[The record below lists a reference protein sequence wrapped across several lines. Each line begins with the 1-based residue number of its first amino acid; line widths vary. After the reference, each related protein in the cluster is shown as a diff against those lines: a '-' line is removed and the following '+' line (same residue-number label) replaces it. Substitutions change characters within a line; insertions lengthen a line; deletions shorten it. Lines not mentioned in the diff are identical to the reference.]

1 MRFGYV
7 TPNSWGLDHP
17 RQVIDLAVQ
26 AEELGADS
34 LWVSHHILHR
44 GFVGERL
51 GSKPY
56 HDTLTMLT
64 AIAAATSRAR
74 IGTSVLVL
82 PYLHPM
88 PTAKT
93 LATIDHLS
101 DGRVDVGVGV
111 GGLRVEHDTIDQV
124 PFAKRGKYGNE
135 FIEVMQQLWSAQST
149 SFHGEFFDFDDL
161 EAHPGPFK
169 AGGLPLYIGGHT
181 PAAMRRAAKYARGWH
196 GLGLDPD
203 GVVEAWKTFRVALE
217 EQGRPPEGVP
227 FQLRLH
233 NPIEDMD
240 VESWH
245 ARFDAFEAAGVT
257 EMVLAPQSGDLDTHR
272 RWLDT
277 MVPALTAR

>member
-17 RQVIDLAVQ
+17 KQVVELAVQ
-26 AEELGADS
+26 AEELGVDS

-51 GSKPY
+51 GKRPY

-64 AIAAATSRAR
+64 AIGAATSRAR

-88 PTAKT
+88 PTAKA
-93 LATIDHLS
+93 LATIDHLT

-111 GGLRVEHDTIDQV
+111 GGLRVEHDTIAQV
-124 PFAKRGKYGNE
+124 PFERRGRYADE
-135 FIEVMQQLWSAQST
+135 FLGVMARLWSGEAS

-161 EAHPGPFK
+161 EAHPGP
-169 AGGLPLYIGGHT
+169 ARPGGLPVFIGGHT
-181 PAAMRRAAKYARGWH
+181 PAAMRRAAHVARGWH
-196 GLGLDPD
+196 GLGLEPD
-203 GVVEAWKTFRVALE
+203 GVVDAWTTFRAALE
-217 EQGRPPEGVP
+217 EAGRDPEGVP
-227 FQLRLH
+227 FHLRLH

-240 VESWH
+240 LDRWRS
-245 ARFDAFEAAGVT
+245 RFDAYAAAGVT
-257 EMVLAPQSGDLDTHR
+257 EMVLAPQSGDPDMHR

-277 MVPALTAR
+277 MVPALKDC